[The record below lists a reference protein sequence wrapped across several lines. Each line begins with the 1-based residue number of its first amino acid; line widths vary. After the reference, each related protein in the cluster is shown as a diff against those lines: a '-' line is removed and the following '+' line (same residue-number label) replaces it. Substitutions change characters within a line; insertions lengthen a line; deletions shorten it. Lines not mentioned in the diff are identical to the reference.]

1 MLYYPLKGNGSEM
14 QQFWL
19 SATEVKINMQ
29 CYTLHSKKLLIRGP
43 ACIKFLNNLDK
54 KKPKKET
61 HIGNF
66 IYISNNFQLYLSS

>member
-1 MLYYPLKGNGSEM
+1 
-14 QQFWL
+14 
-19 SATEVKINMQ
+19 MQ